1 VSAETPTVTDVARIA
16 AMRDRVLRN
25 LEITECYAQLSSA
38 MRARTGGDAN
48 WCTFAT
54 WASRQAGVT
63 IRGEDLLDGFRRRV
77 GAAAGLFSPWQAIN
91 RWLLRKGLFAPES
104 KLGRIVAEIHTPF
117 DGFEHSSEQ
126 VAIGNRK
133 VFEEIAREFA
143 RFLATVP
150 ADASVEG
157 EAFRAFAAG
166 LKAGPPPEGQDLLR
180 DAFSHYQQQQHETD
194 ATTRAALQLLAN
206 LKIGLHEQTRLQ
218 PQIVAAV
225 ETPVT
230 TAEELGQRVLL
241 VLFPGAVSWPRLLL
255 RPVRATVG
263 MIAKGVR
270 RGAIMLTRE
279 TVTESMM
286 VLGLPNA
293 VLALGRNLDA
303 PIPATFVPVSQPALR
318 RFLEEHDL
326 CGDGTGD
333 CGAADWGDLPQRM
346 HYILHLFRAFAQEH
360 TLFTRPFTVEQVAQ
374 FRAGVVPDG
383 RLSS

>member
-1 VSAETPTVTDVARIA
+1 MSTEIPTVADVARIA
-16 AMRDRVLRN
+16 EMRDRVLRN
-25 LEITECYAQLSSA
+25 LEITECYAQLSDA
-38 MRARTGGDAN
+38 MRVRTGGDAN

-63 IRGEDLLDGFRRRV
+63 IRGEDLLDGFKRRV
-77 GAAAGLFSPWQAIN
+77 GAAAGLFAPWQAIN
-91 RWLLRKGLFAPES
+91 RWLLRKGLYAPES
-104 KLGRIVAEIHTPF
+104 TLGRLVAVIHTPF
-117 DGFEHSSEQ
+117 DVFEHSSEQ
-126 VAIGNRK
+126 VAIGNRM

-150 ADASVEG
+150 ADAEIDA
-157 EAFRAFAAG
+157 EAFREFAAG
-166 LKAGPPPEGQDLLR
+166 LKAGSPPDGQDFLR
-180 DAFSHYQQQQHETD
+180 EAFSYYQQLRHETD
-194 ATTRAALQLLAN
+194 VPTRAALQLLAN
-206 LKIGLHEQTRLQ
+206 LLIGLHEQTRLQ
-218 PQIVAAV
+218 PQIIAAV

-241 VLFPGAVSWPRLLL
+241 VLFPGAGQWPHVARRSLC
-255 RPVRATVG
+255 TMVG
-263 MIAKGVR
+263 WIAKGVR
-270 RGAIMLTRE
+270 RGAIILTRE

-303 PIPATFVPVSQPALR
+303 PIPSTFVPVSQSMLR

-326 CGDGTGD
+326 CGDGTGE

-346 HYILHLFRAFAQEH
+346 HYIVHLFRAFAHEH
-360 TLFTRPFTVEQVAQ
+360 TLFDLPFTAEQVEQ
-374 FRAGVVPDG
+374 FRSGVVPDG

>member
-1 VSAETPTVTDVARIA
+1 MSSETPTVADVARIA

-25 LEITECYAQLSSA
+25 LEITECYAQLSQA

-54 WASRQAGVT
+54 WASRQAGAT

-77 GAAAGLFSPWQAIN
+77 GAAAGLLAPWQAIN

-126 VAIGNRK
+126 VAVGNRK
-133 VFEEIAREFA
+133 VFAEIAHEFA

-150 ADASVEG
+150 ADAAIGG
-157 EAFRAFAAG
+157 EAFREFAAG
-166 LKAGPPPEGQDLLR
+166 LTAGPPPDGQDFLR
-180 DAFSHYQQQQHETD
+180 DAFSSYQQQRHETD
-194 ATTRAALQLLAN
+194 PTTRAALLLLAN

-218 PQIVAAV
+218 PQIAAAV
-225 ETPVT
+225 DTPVT
-230 TAEELGQRVLL
+230 TAEELGLRVLL
-241 VLFPGAVSWPRLLL
+241 VLFPRALQWPHLLL
-255 RPVRATVG
+255 RPVRATVDG
-263 MIAKGVR
+263 IAKGIR
-270 RGAIMLTRE
+270 RAAVMLTRAA
-279 TVTESMM
+279 VTESMM
-286 VLGLPNA
+286 VLGLPHT

-303 PIPATFVPVSQPALR
+303 PIPATFVAVSQPMLR

-326 CGDGTGD
+326 CGDGAGD
-333 CGAADWGDLPQRM
+333 CGATDWCDLPQRM
-346 HYILHLFRAFAQEH
+346 HYILHLFRAFAHEH
-360 TLFTRPFTVEQVAQ
+360 TLFARPFSAEEVAQ
-374 FRAGVVPDG
+374 FRAGVVPEG